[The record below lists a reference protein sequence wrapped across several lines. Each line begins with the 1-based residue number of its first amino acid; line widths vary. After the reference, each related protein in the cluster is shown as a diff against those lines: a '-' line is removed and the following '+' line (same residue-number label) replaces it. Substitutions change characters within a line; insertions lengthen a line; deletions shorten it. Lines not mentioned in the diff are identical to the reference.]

1 MPAHPISPR
10 RVAFTAFALATAVVM
25 FVAHDLTGPVDG
37 ARGGAFPV
45 AAIPLPSTTSTP
57 PTTAA
62 RPSTVVSTTTPPRAA
77 SSAARPA
84 VAHQAP
90 RPVAPVPA
98 GPVSVSRPVS
108 ALGSA
113 ASYAFEGTNPD
124 GTPYRWNPCAPI
136 HYLISTA
143 NAPSPTAVAD
153 LRTAVG
159 MVSAATHLSF
169 VFDGTTGALP
179 SSSWLSTAAIGPDGW
194 PPVLIGWEHAGQSDI
209 NLSGYAAAG
218 TMWQAS
224 SIVAGGTGFAMATGA
239 IAFNVDHTELSQGFG
254 VRSWGEAYLH
264 ELGHLAGLGHVND
277 PTQMMN
283 PSIPGI
289 AARYG
294 AGDLAGLARLGS
306 GSCVSVHGR

>member
-1 MPAHPISPR
+1 MPAHPISAR
-10 RVAFTAFALATAVVM
+10 RVTITAFALATAVLM
-25 FVAHDLTGPVDG
+25 IVAHDLTGATDG
-37 ARGGAFPV
+37 GRAGSFPV
-45 AAIPLPSTTSTP
+45 AATPLPSTSSTP
-57 PTTAA
+57 PTTSSS
-62 RPSTVVSTTTPPRAA
+62 STVVTTTTPPRAA
-77 SSAARPA
+77 SSASRPAAARPA
-84 VAHQAP
+84 S
-90 RPVAPVPA
+90 RPVAAVPA
-98 GPVSVSRPVS
+98 SPVRVSQPVS

-113 ASYAFEGTNPD
+113 ASYSFEGTNPD

-159 MVSAATHLSF
+159 IVSAATHLSF

-179 SSSWLSTAAIGPDGW
+179 SSSWLSAAAIGPDGW

-224 SIVAGGTGFAMATGA
+224 SIVSGGTGFGMAAGA

-264 ELGHLAGLGHVND
+264 ELGHLVGLGHVND

-283 PSIPGI
+283 PSIPSI

-294 AGDLAGLARLGS
+294 AGDLTGLARLGS
-306 GSCVSVHGR
+306 GSCLSVHGR